1 MKVSVNAK
9 DIKLLLA
16 SRLGL
21 DPKEIE
27 LEIDFSEPEAE
38 VGSELMS
45 MIAEVDK
52 ALPHSKIEAIKALK
66 AYTGLGLKE
75 TKDIA
80 EDWTRIK
87 SQILGGVKTNNES
100 LNQWLK
106 R

>member
-38 VGSELMS
+38 VSSELMA
-45 MIAEVDK
+45 MIAAVDNS
-52 ALPHSKIEAIKALK
+52 LPHSKIEAIKSLRAV
-66 AYTGLGLKE
+66 TGLGLKE

-80 EDWTRIK
+80 EDWVRVK
-87 SQILGGVKTNNES
+87 KQILDGVKTASEP
-100 LNQWLK
+100 LNQWL
-106 R
+106 RR

>member
-16 SRLGL
+16 NRLGL

-27 LEIDFSEPEAE
+27 LEIDFSEPEADVADE
-38 VGSELMS
+38 IQS
-45 MIAEVDK
+45 MINEVDR
-52 ALPHSKIEAIKALK
+52 ALPHSKIEAIKTLR

-75 TKDIA
+75 TKDIS

-87 SQILGGVKTNNES
+87 GQILGGVKTNSEP

>member
-1 MKVSVNAK
+1 MKVSVSAK

-27 LEIDFSEPEAE
+27 LEIDFSEPEADVTTE
-38 VGSELMS
+38 IQC
-45 MIAEVDK
+45 MIGEVDK
-52 ALPHSKIEAIKALK
+52 ALPHSKIEAIKALR

-75 TKDIA
+75 TKDIS

-87 SQILGGVKTNNES
+87 GQILGGVKTNSEP

>member
-16 SRLGL
+16 NRLGL

-27 LEIDFSEPEAE
+27 LEIDFSEPEADVTTE
-38 VGSELMS
+38 IQA
-45 MIAEVDK
+45 MINEVDK
-52 ALPHSKIEAIKALK
+52 ALPHSKIEAIKALR

-75 TKDIA
+75 TKDIS

-87 SQILGGVKTNNES
+87 GQILGGVKTNSEP